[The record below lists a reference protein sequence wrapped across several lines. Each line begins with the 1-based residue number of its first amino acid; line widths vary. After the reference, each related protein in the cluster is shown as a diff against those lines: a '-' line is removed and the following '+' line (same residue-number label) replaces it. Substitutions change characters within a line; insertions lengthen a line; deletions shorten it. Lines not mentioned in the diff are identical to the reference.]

1 MRDYIIQRLALFVP
15 VLVLVSLAIFIIT
28 HILPG
33 DVARV
38 VLMGP
43 SGQGIVTTD
52 QLRDVRQK
60 LGLDRSLPVQYLDW
74 VKGLLTV
81 DLGVSYV
88 SQQPITKLLAQRL
101 PLTFELAVLS
111 IVISLAFALPMGIL
125 AALHQD
131 TWLDYALRVFSI
143 GGLTMPSFWTG
154 SLLLLAL
161 VGVFGWIPP
170 VGYVA
175 FWHDPWRNIQQIVFP
190 VLIMGYL
197 NAAVVSRMTRST
209 LLEVLRQ
216 DYLRTAWAK
225 GLRERVIVTR
235 HALRNAIL
243 PVITISGFQ
252 FGNLLGGTVVMEYL
266 FSLPGIGS
274 ALLDAIGARDL
285 PVIQN
290 VVLLIAL
297 WFLLINLAVD
307 LLYAWFD
314 PRVRYAE

>member
-1 MRDYIIQRLALFVP
+1 MRRYVIRRLALFLP
-15 VLVLVSLAIFIIT
+15 VLVLVSIAIFFIT
-28 HILPG
+28 HVLPG

-38 VLMGP
+38 VLLGP
-43 SGQGIVTTD
+43 SGQGIVTTE
-52 QLRDVRQK
+52 QLIDVRQR
-60 LGLDRSLPVQYLDW
+60 LGLDKPLPVQYLNW
-74 VKGLLTV
+74 LGHLITV
-81 DLGVSYV
+81 DFDTSYV
-88 SQQPITKLLAQRL
+88 TQQPVATLLAQRL

-111 IVISLAFALPMGIL
+111 IAVSLAVALPMGIL

-131 TWLDYALRVFSI
+131 TWLDYILRVLSI

-154 SLLLLAL
+154 SLLLLVL
-161 VGVFGWIPP
+161 VWGFHWIPP
-170 VGYVA
+170 VGFA
-175 FWHDPWRNIQQIVFP
+175 TPWHDPWRNVQQVIFP

-209 LLEVLRQ
+209 MLEVLRQ

-243 PVITISGFQ
+243 PIITISGVQ
-252 FGNLLGGTVVMEYL
+252 FGNLLGGTVIMEYL
-266 FSLPGIGS
+266 FSLPGVGS
-274 ALLDAIGARDL
+274 AMVDAISARDL
-285 PVIQN
+285 PVIQGI
-290 VVLLIAL
+290 VLLIAF
-297 WFLLINLAVD
+297 WFLLINLMVD